1 MLRPA
6 LPSWIGRRVV
16 QKHSKKQELPLPRSP
31 SSQKSRVEKMG
42 QHEIDSESLPYH
54 PSKLERK
61 EYIGIGEFFSVDMR
75 TGVVDDVQEFP
86 EMRKPSYKIRVDFGP
101 VVGKL
106 WSSAQITNYSRSQLI
121 GRSVVAAI
129 NLGEKTLP
137 TGFVSQ
143 FLILGALDPDGTVK
157 LLELP
162 EGISPGSTVA

>member
-1 MLRPA
+1 M
-6 LPSWIGRRVV
+6 
-16 QKHSKKQELPLPRSP
+16 HFKKQELPLPHSL
-31 SSQKSRVEKMG
+31 SSQKSRVEQMS
-42 QHEIDSESLPYH
+42 QHEIDSESLSYH
-54 PSKLERK
+54 PSKIERK

-75 TGVVDDVQEFP
+75 TGVGDDVQEVP
-86 EMRKPSYKIRVDFGP
+86 EMRKPAYKIRVDFGP

-121 GRSVVAAI
+121 GKSVVAVI

-143 FLILGALDPDGTVK
+143 FLILGALDPDGTVR

-162 EGISPGSTVA
+162 EGTSPGLTVA

>member
-1 MLRPA
+1 
-6 LPSWIGRRVV
+6 
-16 QKHSKKQELPLPRSP
+16 
-31 SSQKSRVEKMG
+31 MG
-42 QHEIDSESLPYH
+42 QHESDPDNLQYH

-75 TGVVDDVQEFP
+75 TGVIDDVQEFP
-86 EMRKPSYKIRVDFGP
+86 EMRKPSYKIRADFGP

-106 WSSAQITNYSRSQLI
+106 WSSAQITNYSRAQLI

-143 FLILGALDPDGTVK
+143 FLVLGSLDPDGTVR

-162 EGISPGSTVA
+162 EGILPGSTVA

>member
-1 MLRPA
+1 
-6 LPSWIGRRVV
+6 
-16 QKHSKKQELPLPRSP
+16 
-31 SSQKSRVEKMG
+31 MG
-42 QHEIDSESLPYH
+42 QHEIDPDNLQYH

-75 TGVVDDVQEFP
+75 AGVIDDVQEFP
-86 EMRKPSYKIRVDFGP
+86 EMRKPSYKIRADFGP

-106 WSSAQITNYSRSQLI
+106 WSSAQITNYSRAQLI

-143 FLILGALDPDGTVK
+143 FLVLGSLDPDGTVR

-162 EGISPGSTVA
+162 EGILPGSTVA